1 LGGCPNA
8 TGGRPI
14 LRYRINIAYYVL
26 ERAVECVSARRQAQR
41 LRFSG
46 RPPISKTSDKA
57 VTPVI
62 GPSESPPPVPRRQ
75 RLSSQDRFIDWFQ
88 SVAPYIH
95 AFRGKTFVIAFGGDF
110 VADGRFF
117 DLTHDLNLLAALGV
131 RLVLV
136 HGARPQIEAK
146 LKERR
151 RRARFHHGLRV
162 TDEVALAS
170 AKEASG
176 RLRVEIEAALSMGLP
191 NSPMAGADI
200 RVASGNFITAK
211 PIGVVDGVDFM
222 HTGEVRR
229 IDATAIHKRL
239 EDSELVL
246 LSPLG
251 YSPSG
256 EVFNLALED
265 VAAATAVALKAEKL
279 IFLMDAI
286 GITGSRGELL
296 RDLTVRQAKALLAK
310 EGAPEGDARLYLP
323 RAVQACEGGVKRA
336 HLISGHVDDGLL
348 LELFTHKG
356 VGTMLTPDPIE
367 TLRPARIED
376 IGGILRLIEPL
387 EAEGI
392 LVKRGRDRLEREIG
406 RFVVLEHD
414 KVTVGCAAL
423 YPFADERAGELAC
436 LVVRPEFRNAGAGE
450 RLLSEIEAR
459 ARRAKLRRL
468 FVLTTRAEHWFV
480 ERGFGEVGVD
490 ELPRQK
496 RSLYN
501 YQRRSVVLVKR
512 I

>member
-1 LGGCPNA
+1 M
-8 TGGRPI
+8 
-14 LRYRINIAYYVL
+14 
-26 ERAVECVSARRQAQR
+26 
-41 LRFSG
+41 
-46 RPPISKTSDKA
+46 
-57 VTPVI
+57 
-62 GPSESPPPVPRRQ
+62 
-75 RLSSQDRFIDWFQ
+75 
-88 SVAPYIH
+88 APYIH
-95 AFRGKTFVIAFGGDF
+95 AFRGKTFVIAFGGEV

-151 RRARFHHGLRV
+151 SRSRFHKGLRV
-162 TDEVALAS
+162 TDDVALMC

-211 PIGVVDGVDFM
+211 PIGVVDGVDHM
-222 HTGEVRR
+222 HTGEVRK
-229 IDATAIHKRL
+229 IDAAAIQKRL
-239 EDSELVL
+239 DDGELVL

-251 YSPSG
+251 YSPTG

-265 VAAATAVALKAEKL
+265 VAASTAITLKAEKL
-279 IFLMDAI
+279 IFLMDTA
-286 GITGSRGELL
+286 GVTGRRGELL
-296 RDLTVRQAKALLAK
+296 RNLTVRQAQALLAR
-310 EGAPEGDARLYLP
+310 PEAGENDVPLYLP
-323 RAVQACEGGVKRA
+323 WAVRACEHGVKRA
-336 HLISGHVDDGLL
+336 HLVSGHIDDGLL

-367 TLRPARIED
+367 TLRQAKIED
-376 IGGILRLIEPL
+376 IGGVLRLIEPL
-387 EAEGI
+387 EQEGI

-414 KVTVGCAAL
+414 KLLVGCAAL
-423 YPFADERAGELAC
+423 YPFPDERAGELAC
-436 LVVRPEFRNAGAGE
+436 LVVHPEFRNAGAGE
-450 RLLSEIEAR
+450 RLITEVEAR
-459 ARRAKLRRL
+459 ARRQKLKRL

-480 ERGFGEVGVD
+480 ERGFTETGLK

-496 RSLYN
+496 RLLYN

-512 I
+512 V

>member
-1 LGGCPNA
+1 VQVN
-8 TGGRPI
+8 
-14 LRYRINIAYYVL
+14 
-26 ERAVECVSARRQAQR
+26 
-41 LRFSG
+41 
-46 RPPISKTSDKA
+46 
-57 VTPVI
+57 
-62 GPSESPPPVPRRQ
+62 PSPALTWVVQMIDSPPPQVPRRQ

-95 AFRGKTFVIAFGGDF
+95 AFRGKTFVIAFGGDV

-151 RRARFHHGLRV
+151 HRARFHQGLRV
-162 TDEVALAS
+162 TDEVALTCT
-170 AKEASG
+170 KEASG

-200 RVASGNFITAK
+200 RVASGNFIIAK

-229 IDATAIHKRL
+229 IDAAAIHKRL
-239 EDSELVL
+239 EDNELVL

-286 GITGSRGELL
+286 GVTGHRGELL
-296 RDLTVRQAKALLAK
+296 RDLTVRQAQALLAK
-310 EGAPEGDARLYLP
+310 AETADTDARLYLP
-323 RAVQACEGGVKRA
+323 RAVRACENGVKRA

-376 IGGILRLIEPL
+376 IGGILGLIEPL

-392 LVKRGRDRLEREIG
+392 HKAGAQVTNKGGAGGTIGLAEFVSSSKGNDNAMMVMGAIMVGGILTNKSPVTLDQVVPLARLHAAQQYPSKVLSGKLRTPLLEVFGNRMFSLPFCASVSALVLGTRLEEMRSG
-406 RFVVLEHD
+406 TR
-414 KVTVGCAAL
+414 G
-423 YPFADERAGELAC
+423 
-436 LVVRPEFRNAGAGE
+436 
-450 RLLSEIEAR
+450 SE
-459 ARRAKLRRL
+459 
-468 FVLTTRAEHWFV
+468 
-480 ERGFGEVGVD
+480 
-490 ELPRQK
+490 P
-496 RSLYN
+496 S
-501 YQRRSVVLVKR
+501 
-512 I
+512 

>member
-1 LGGCPNA
+1 MRVRTAPGA
-8 TGGRPI
+8 
-14 LRYRINIAYYVL
+14 ASAVL
-26 ERAVECVSARRQAQR
+26 
-41 LRFSG
+41 G

-110 VADGRFF
+110 VDDGRFF

-162 TDEVALAS
+162 TDEVALAC

-229 IDATAIHKRL
+229 IDAAAIHKRL

-256 EVFNLALED
+256 EVFNLVLED

-279 IFLMDAI
+279 IFLMDTI

-296 RDLTVRQAKALLAK
+296 RDLTVRQANALLAK
-310 EGAPEGDARLYLP
+310 AGAAEGDARLYLP
-323 RAVQACEGGVKRA
+323 RAVQACENGVKRS

-436 LVVRPEFRNAGAGE
+436 LVVHPEFRNAGAGE

-480 ERGFGEVGVD
+480 ERGFGEVGVG
-490 ELPRQK
+490 ELPQQK

>member
-1 LGGCPNA
+1 
-8 TGGRPI
+8 
-14 LRYRINIAYYVL
+14 
-26 ERAVECVSARRQAQR
+26 
-41 LRFSG
+41 
-46 RPPISKTSDKA
+46 

-62 GPSESPPPVPRRQ
+62 GPSESPPPQVPRRQ

-95 AFRGKTFVIAFGGDF
+95 AFRGKIFVIAFGGDV

-151 RRARFHHGLRV
+151 RRTRFHQGLRV
-162 TDEVALAS
+162 TDDVVLAC

-191 NSPMAGADI
+191 NSPMPGADI

-229 IDATAIHKRL
+229 IDGAAIRKRL
-239 EDSELVL
+239 EDNELVL

-256 EVFNLALED
+256 EVFNRALED
-265 VAAATAVALKAEKL
+265 VAAATAVALKADKL
-279 IFLMDAI
+279 IYLMEAI
-286 GITGSRGELL
+286 GVRGPRGELL
-296 RDLTVRQAKALLAK
+296 RSLTVRQAQALLAK
-310 EGAPEGDARLYLP
+310 AETADTDARLYLP
-323 RAVQACEGGVKRA
+323 RAVRACENGVKRA

-367 TLRPARIED
+367 TLRPAGIED

-414 KVTVGCAAL
+414 KLAVGCAAL
-423 YPFADERAGELAC
+423 YPFPDERAGELAC
-436 LVVRPEFRNAGAGE
+436 LVVHPEFRNAGAGE
-450 RLLSEIEAR
+450 RLLTEIEAR
-459 ARRAKLRRL
+459 ARRAKLKRL

-480 ERGFGEVGVD
+480 ERGFNEVGVR